1 MEDTRSDYARGL
13 DAGLKLAL
21 DVINSTSASQF
32 KDVAEVGMYLWW
44 PERYAHFKK
53 PAKDLGKVPTTT

>member
-1 MEDTRSDYARGL
+1 MEETKSDYARGL

-21 DVINSTSASQF
+21 DVINSTANVQF
-32 KDVAEVGMYLWW
+32 EDVAEVGMYLFW

-53 PAKDLGKVPTTT
+53 PAKEKEPA

>member
-1 MEDTRSDYARGL
+1 MEDTKSDYARGL

-21 DVINSTSASQF
+21 DVINSTAGVRFDS
-32 KDVAEVGMYLWW
+32 VAEVGLYLYC

-53 PAKDLGKVPTTT
+53 PAEEKETA

>member
-1 MEDTRSDYARGL
+1 MNDTKSDYARGL

-21 DVINSTSASQF
+21 DVINSTAGVKFDS
-32 KDVAEVGMYLWW
+32 VPEVGLYLYC

-53 PAKDLGKVPTTT
+53 LAEKKEPA